1 MGMKFCKYRRDVFR
15 MKLQKLFTGAFLL
28 AGTVT
33 LLSATPKSVNAAS
46 TSSAPVAA
54 VKNKASFTKEGYIMR
69 ILNDKDASKIY
80 VGKSN
85 YKKLVKISRLRRKQK
100 TINPKK
106 VQKVKFRIEKVL
118 NVKGRGAGAPVY
130 LVASKDKKYSSWTTQ
145 SGLQYYYLNSKA
157 LKNVKKPLMRIAN
170 RLNTSLKKANNKRD
184 FNAAMKATKKL
195 HGNQRKFVLRSLK
208 QLKKDGSMN
217 VGGTNLLIFSLQ

>member
-1 MGMKFCKYRRDVFR
+1 MGMKFCKYKRDVFR

-33 LLSATPKSVNAAS
+33 MLSATPKSVNAAS

-85 YKKLVKISRLRRKQK
+85 YKKLVKNITPSKKAK
-100 TINPKK
+100 TISPKK

-157 LKNVKKPLMRIAN
+157 MKNVKKPLMRIAN

-184 FNAAMKATKKL
+184 FNAAMKAAKKL

-208 QLKKDGSMN
+208 QLKKM
-217 VGGTNLLIFSLQ
+217 VQ

>member
-1 MGMKFCKYRRDVFR
+1 MKF
-15 MKLQKLFTGAFLL
+15 QKLIAGAILLTGSL
-28 AGTVT
+28 AV
-33 LLSATPKSVNAAS
+33 LSVVPQSVSATS
-46 TSSAPVAA
+46 TESKPVAV

-85 YKKLVKISRLRRKQK
+85 YKKLVKNITPSKKAK
-100 TINPKK
+100 TISPKK

-157 LKNVKKPLMRIAN
+157 MKNVKKPLMRIAN

-184 FNAAMKATKKL
+184 FNAAMKAAKKL
-195 HGNQRKFVLRSLK
+195 HGNQRKFVLRFLK

-217 VGGTNLLIFSLQ
+217 VGGTNLLIFGLQ

>member
-1 MGMKFCKYRRDVFR
+1 MGMKFCKYKRDVFR

-33 LLSATPKSVNAAS
+33 MLSATPKSVNAAS

-85 YKKLVKISRLRRKQK
+85 YKKLVKNITPSKKAK
-100 TINPKK
+100 TISPKK

-157 LKNVKKPLMRIAN
+157 MKNVKKPLMRIAS

-184 FNAAMKATKKL
+184 FNAAMKAAKKL

-208 QLKKDGSMN
+208 QLKKM
-217 VGGTNLLIFSLQ
+217 VQ

>member
-1 MGMKFCKYRRDVFR
+1 MKF
-15 MKLQKLFTGAFLL
+15 QKLIVGAILLTGSL
-28 AGTVT
+28 AV
-33 LLSATPKSVNAAS
+33 LSVVPQSVSATS
-46 TSSAPVAA
+46 TESTPVAV

-85 YKKLVKISRLRRKQK
+85 YKKLVKNIMPSKKAK
-100 TINPKK
+100 TISPKK

-157 LKNVKKPLMRIAN
+157 MKNVKKPLMRIAN

-184 FNAAMKATKKL
+184 FNAAMKAAKKL
-195 HGNQRKFVLRSLK
+195 HGNQRKFVLRFLK

-217 VGGTNLLIFSLQ
+217 VGGTNLLIFGLQ

>member
-1 MGMKFCKYRRDVFR
+1 MKF
-15 MKLQKLFTGAFLL
+15 QKLIAGAILLTGSL
-28 AGTVT
+28 AV
-33 LLSATPKSVNAAS
+33 LSVVPQSVSATS
-46 TSSAPVAA
+46 TESTPVAV

-85 YKKLVKISRLRRKQK
+85 YKKLVKNIMPSKKAK
-100 TINPKK
+100 TISPKK

-157 LKNVKKPLMRIAN
+157 MKNVKKPLMRIAN

-184 FNAAMKATKKL
+184 FNAAMKAAKKL
-195 HGNQRKFVLRSLK
+195 HGNQRKFVLRFLK

-217 VGGTNLLIFSLQ
+217 VGGTNLLIFGLQ

>member
-1 MGMKFCKYRRDVFR
+1 MRKIYLHKKFDSF
-15 MKLQKLFTGAFLL
+15 
-28 AGTVT
+28 
-33 LLSATPKSVNAAS
+33 PKSVNAAS
-46 TSSAPVAA
+46 TSPAPVAA

-85 YKKLVKISRLRRKQK
+85 YKKLVKNITPSKKAK
-100 TINPKK
+100 TISPKK

-130 LVASKDKKYSSWTTQ
+130 SVASNDKKYSSWTTQ

-157 LKNVKKPLMRIAN
+157 MKNVKKPLMRIAN
-170 RLNTSLKKANNKRD
+170 RLNTSLKKANNKRH
-184 FNAAMKATKKL
+184 FNAAMKAAKKL

-208 QLKKDGSMN
+208 QLKKM
-217 VGGTNLLIFSLQ
+217 VQ

>member
-1 MGMKFCKYRRDVFR
+1 

-33 LLSATPKSVNAAS
+33 MLSATPKSVNAAS

-54 VKNKASFTKEGYIMR
+54 VKNKVSFTKEGYIMR

-85 YKKLVKISRLRRKQK
+85 YKKLVKNITPSKKAK
-100 TINPKK
+100 TISPKK
-106 VQKVKFRIEKVL
+106 DQKVKFRIEKVL

-157 LKNVKKPLMRIAN
+157 MKNVEKSLMRIAN
-170 RLNTSLKKANNKRD
+170 RLNTSLKKVNNKRD
-184 FNAAMKATKKL
+184 FNAAKKL

-217 VGGTNLLIFSLQ
+217 VGGTNLLIFGLQ

>member
-1 MGMKFCKYRRDVFR
+1 MGMKFCKYKRDVFR

-33 LLSATPKSVNAAS
+33 MLSATPKSVNAAS

-85 YKKLVKISRLRRKQK
+85 YKKLVKNITPSKKAK
-100 TINPKK
+100 TISPKK

-130 LVASKDKKYSSWTTQ
+130 LIASKDKKYSSWTTQ

-157 LKNVKKPLMRIAN
+157 MKNVKKPLMRIAN

-184 FNAAMKATKKL
+184 FNAAMKAAKKL

-208 QLKKDGSMN
+208 QLKKM
-217 VGGTNLLIFSLQ
+217 VQ

>member
-1 MGMKFCKYRRDVFR
+1 M
-15 MKLQKLFTGAFLL
+15 
-28 AGTVT
+28 
-33 LLSATPKSVNAAS
+33 
-46 TSSAPVAA
+46 
-54 VKNKASFTKEGYIMR
+54 
-69 ILNDKDASKIY
+69 SK
-80 VGKSN
+80 
-85 YKKLVKISRLRRKQK
+85 QCEF
-100 TINPKK
+100 K

-130 LVASKDKKYSSWTTQ
+130 LVAYKDKKYSSWTTQ

-157 LKNVKKPLMRIAN
+157 MKNVKKPLMRIAN

-184 FNAAMKATKKL
+184 FNAAMKAAQKL

-217 VGGTNLLIFSLQ
+217 VGGTNLLIFGLQ

>member
-1 MGMKFCKYRRDVFR
+1 

-184 FNAAMKATKKL
+184 FNAAMKAAKKL

-217 VGGTNLLIFSLQ
+217 VGGTNLLIFGLQ

>member
-1 MGMKFCKYRRDVFR
+1 M
-15 MKLQKLFTGAFLL
+15 AFLL

-33 LLSATPKSVNAAS
+33 MLSATPKLVNAAS

-85 YKKLVKISRLRRKQK
+85 YKKLVKNITPSKKAK
-100 TINPKK
+100 TISPIKI
-106 VQKVKFRIEKVL
+106 QKVKFRIEKVL

-157 LKNVKKPLMRIAN
+157 MKNVKKPLMRIAN

-184 FNAAMKATKKL
+184 FNAAMKAAKKL

-217 VGGTNLLIFSLQ
+217 VGGTNLLIFGLQ

>member
-1 MGMKFCKYRRDVFR
+1 MKF
-15 MKLQKLFTGAFLL
+15 QKLIAGAILLTGSL
-28 AGTVT
+28 AV
-33 LLSATPKSVNAAS
+33 LSVVPQSVSATS
-46 TSSAPVAA
+46 TESIPVA
-54 VKNKASFTKEGYIMR
+54 VGKNKASFTKEGYIMR

-85 YKKLVKISRLRRKQK
+85 YKKLVKNITPSKKAK
-100 TINPKK
+100 TISPKK

-157 LKNVKKPLMRIAN
+157 MKNVKKPLMRIAN

-184 FNAAMKATKKL
+184 FNAAMKAAKKL

-217 VGGTNLLIFSLQ
+217 VGGTNLLIFGLQ

>member
-1 MGMKFCKYRRDVFR
+1 MKF
-15 MKLQKLFTGAFLL
+15 QKLIAGAILLTGSL
-28 AGTVT
+28 AV
-33 LLSATPKSVNAAS
+33 LSVVPQSVSATS
-46 TSSAPVAA
+46 TESTPVAV
-54 VKNKASFTKEGYIMR
+54 VKNNASFTKEGYIMR

-85 YKKLVKISRLRRKQK
+85 YKKLVKNITPSKRAK
-100 TINPKK
+100 TISPKK

-157 LKNVKKPLMRIAN
+157 MKNVKKPLMRIAN

-184 FNAAMKATKKL
+184 FNAAMKAAKKL

-217 VGGTNLLIFSLQ
+217 VGGTNLLIFGLQ

>member
-1 MGMKFCKYRRDVFR
+1 MGMKFCKYKRDVFR

-33 LLSATPKSVNAAS
+33 MLSATPKSVNAAS

-85 YKKLVKISRLRRKQK
+85 YKKLVKNITPSKKAK
-100 TINPKK
+100 TISPKK

-157 LKNVKKPLMRIAN
+157 MKNVKKPLMRIAN
-170 RLNTSLKKANNKRD
+170 RLNTSLKKATNKRD
-184 FNAAMKATKKL
+184 FNAAMKAAKKL

-208 QLKKDGSMN
+208 QLKKM
-217 VGGTNLLIFSLQ
+217 VQ

>member
-1 MGMKFCKYRRDVFR
+1 M
-15 MKLQKLFTGAFLL
+15 AFLL

-33 LLSATPKSVNAAS
+33 MLSATPKLVNAAS

-85 YKKLVKISRLRRKQK
+85 YKKLVKNITPSKKAK
-100 TINPKK
+100 TISPKK

-157 LKNVKKPLMRIAN
+157 MKNVKKPLMRIAN
-170 RLNTSLKKANNKRD
+170 RLNTSLKRANNKRD
-184 FNAAMKATKKL
+184 FNAAMKAAKKL

-208 QLKKDGSMN
+208 QLKKYGSMN
-217 VGGTNLLIFSLQ
+217 VGGTNLLIFGLQ

>member
-1 MGMKFCKYRRDVFR
+1 M
-15 MKLQKLFTGAFLL
+15 AFLL

-33 LLSATPKSVNAAS
+33 MLSATPKLVNAAS

-85 YKKLVKISRLRRKQK
+85 YKKLVKNIMPSKKAK
-100 TINPKK
+100 TISPIKI
-106 VQKVKFRIEKVL
+106 QKVKFRIEKVL

-157 LKNVKKPLMRIAN
+157 MKNVKKPLMRIAN

-184 FNAAMKATKKL
+184 FNAAMKAAKKL

-217 VGGTNLLIFSLQ
+217 VGGTNLLIFGLQ

>member
-1 MGMKFCKYRRDVFR
+1 M
-15 MKLQKLFTGAFLL
+15 
-28 AGTVT
+28 
-33 LLSATPKSVNAAS
+33 LSATPKLVNAAS

-85 YKKLVKISRLRRKQK
+85 YKKLVKNITPSKKAK
-100 TINPKK
+100 TISPIKI
-106 VQKVKFRIEKVL
+106 QKVKFRIEKVL

-157 LKNVKKPLMRIAN
+157 MKNVKKPLMRIAN

-184 FNAAMKATKKL
+184 FNAAMKAAKKSYMVIKEVCFTFFETIKERWL
-195 HGNQRKFVLRSLK
+195 NERGWN
-208 QLKKDGSMN
+208 
-217 VGGTNLLIFSLQ
+217 

>member
-33 LLSATPKSVNAAS
+33 MLSATPKSVNAAS
-46 TSSAPVAA
+46 TSFAPVAA

-85 YKKLVKISRLRRKQK
+85 YKKLVKNITPS
-100 TINPKK
+100 
-106 VQKVKFRIEKVL
+106 
-118 NVKGRGAGAPVY
+118 
-130 LVASKDKKYSSWTTQ
+130 
-145 SGLQYYYLNSKA
+145 
-157 LKNVKKPLMRIAN
+157 
-170 RLNTSLKKANNKRD
+170 KKAKN
-184 FNAAMKATKKL
+184 
-195 HGNQRKFVLRSLK
+195 HWP
-208 QLKKDGSMN
+208 
-217 VGGTNLLIFSLQ
+217 